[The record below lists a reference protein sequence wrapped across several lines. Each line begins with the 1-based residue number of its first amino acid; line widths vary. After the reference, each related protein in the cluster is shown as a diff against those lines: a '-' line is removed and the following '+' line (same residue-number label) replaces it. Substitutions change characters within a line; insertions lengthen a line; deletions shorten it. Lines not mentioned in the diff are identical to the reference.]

1 MTDAKSAVTFRGEQ
15 KLGSFDRSAEAAE
28 SRARE
33 TRGSRYRAHAFCG
46 HVVTRESQFII
57 AFRDRCMSCGLL
69 PRAKYSQRERRG

>member
-33 TRGSRYRAHAFCG
+33 TRGRDRAHAFCG

-69 PRAKYSQRERRG
+69 PRAKYSQRELRG